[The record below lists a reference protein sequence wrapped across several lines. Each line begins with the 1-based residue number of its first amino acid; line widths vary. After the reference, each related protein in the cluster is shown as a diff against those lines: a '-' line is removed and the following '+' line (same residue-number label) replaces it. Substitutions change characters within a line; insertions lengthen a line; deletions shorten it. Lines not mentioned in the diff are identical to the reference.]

1 MSITRNEFIL
11 ALNQLAN
18 ERGISIEE
26 IIKSIEIAVL
36 AAFKKEY
43 PQVFSSEVSVKI
55 DRETGEMRILK
66 RDKDIT
72 PPGFGRIGVQTA
84 KQVILQKLK
93 EVEKSQIINYYQSQI
108 GSLIRGRII
117 SIEPRFIRVDIG
129 KTQAFLPKEEQIK
142 NEMYQLNQTLTFV
155 LKKIEKDK
163 NNNSKIILSRND
175 AQLLIQLLK
184 KEVPE
189 IVSGAIEI
197 KKVVREAGERAKIA
211 VFSNF
216 PSIDPIG
223 ACVGQKG
230 MRIRTVISELGGQ
243 EKIDVIQWNE
253 DPKIFLLAA
262 ISPAKAEKVEID
274 VKNKK
279 AKLYFNEEQTPLA
292 IGKSG
297 VNVNLA
303 SKLTGYFIDIV
314 QIKPKEG
321 KKEKKQQNIQEQNQ
335 ATSHQ

>member
-1 MSITRNEFIL
+1 MNITRNEFIL

-36 AAFKKEY
+36 AAYKKEY
-43 PQVFSSEVSVKI
+43 PSNFSDDIIAKI
-55 DRETGEMRILK
+55 DRESGEVRILK
-66 RDKDIT
+66 KDKDIT

-93 EVEKSQIINYYQSQI
+93 EVEKSQIVNFYQSQI
-108 GSLIRGRII
+108 GSLIKGRII
-117 SIEPRFIRVDIG
+117 YIESRLIRVDIG
-129 KTQAFLPKEEQIK
+129 KTQAIFPKEEQIK
-142 NEMYQLNQTLTFV
+142 NEIYQLNQTLTFL

-163 NNNSKIILSRND
+163 YNNSKIILSRND
-175 AQLLIQLLK
+175 PKLLIELLK

-189 IVSGAIEI
+189 IGSGAIEI
-197 KKVVREAGERAKIA
+197 KNAVREAGERAKIA
-211 VFSNF
+211 VYSNF

-230 MRIRTVISELGGQ
+230 MRIQTVINELGGQ
-243 EKIDVIQWNE
+243 EKIDIIQWNY

-262 ISPAKAEKVEID
+262 ISPAKAERVEID
-274 VKNKK
+274 EKNKK
-279 AKLYFNEEQTPLA
+279 AKLYLNEGQTPLA
-292 IGKSG
+292 IGKGG

-314 QIKPKEG
+314 QVETKEE
-321 KKEKKQQNIQEQNQ
+321 KKEKQNTQEQNQ
-335 ATSHQ
+335 ETSHN